1 MRKAARRIVEK
12 LRING
17 HEAFFAGGWVRDFL
31 LRRKPQ
37 DIDIA
42 TSATPEQVMKLFP
55 HSKDVGAKFG
65 AVQVRVFGHPY
76 DVVTFRSE
84 GPYLDGRHP
93 SKVSFSGPRQ
103 DALRRDFTING
114 LFYDPVAGRVIDY
127 VHGRADLQQKVV
139 RTIGDPRERFEE
151 DKLRMLRAVRLACN
165 LTFEIAPETWDA
177 VKQLTPA
184 IRQVSW
190 ERIGDELIKILTGA
204 DPGRGLDLLHESGLL
219 AEILPE
225 VEALHGVEQPSK
237 YHPEGDVFVHTRE
250 ALSLLRKPS
259 PTLALGT
266 LLHDIGKPATFE
278 IKDRI
283 RFHGHSE
290 VGAQIAEE
298 ICRRL
303 RMSNEETERVVDL
316 VRNHLWFINVPNMR
330 ESTLKRFLRKPD
342 IAEHLELHRVDCL
355 SSHGDLSAW
364 RFCREKLKALE
375 HEPAPLPPLV
385 TGDDLIS
392 LGYHP
397 GPIFKEILDAV
408 EDLQLEAGLANKEEA
423 LDYVRRTFPA
433 PEAQNR

>member
-12 LRING
+12 LRLNG

-31 LRRKPQ
+31 LRRRPQ

-42 TSATPEQVMKLFP
+42 TSATPEQVLKLFP
-55 HSKDVGAKFG
+55 HSTDFGARFG

-76 DVVTFRSE
+76 DVVTFRSD
-84 GPYLDGRHP
+84 GAYLDGRHP
-93 SKVSFSGPRQ
+93 STVSFSGPRQ

-114 LFYDPVAGRVIDY
+114 LFYDPVASRVIDY
-127 VHGRADLQQKVV
+127 VRGRADLQQKVV

-151 DKLRMLRAVRLACN
+151 DKLRMLRAVRFACS
-165 LTFEIAPETWDA
+165 LSFEIASETWDA
-177 VKQLTPA
+177 IKHLAPA

-190 ERIGDELIKILTGA
+190 ERIRDELIKIVTGA

-225 VEALHGVEQPSK
+225 VEALRGVEQPSK

-250 ALSLLRKPS
+250 ALSLLKRPS
-259 PTLALGT
+259 PALALGT
-266 LLHDIGKPATFE
+266 LLHDVGKPATFE
-278 IKDRI
+278 IRDRI

-290 VGAQIAEE
+290 VGAQLAEE

-303 RMSNEETERVVDL
+303 RISNEETERVVDL

-330 ESTLKRFLRKPD
+330 ESTLKRFLRQP
-342 IAEHLELHRVDCL
+342 AFPEHLELHRVDCL
-355 SSHGDLSAW
+355 SSHGDLTAW
-364 RFCREKLKALE
+364 RLCREKRKALE
-375 HEPAPLPPLV
+375 HEPVSPPPFV

-392 LGYHP
+392 LGYQP
-397 GPIFKEILDAV
+397 GPIFKEILGAV
-408 EDLQLEAGLANKEEA
+408 EDLQLEGGLATKEEA
-423 LDYVRRTFPA
+423 LDYIRRTFPVT
-433 PEAQNR
+433 ETQNR